1 MVIIVLE
8 RAKMLIV
15 KLLVSN
21 RVKLMRALVLV
32 LLLVRVLLVLWRV
45 RLTVLILAMTHVV
58 HHVILMGV

>member
-21 RVKLMRALVLV
+21 RVKLMRVLVLV
-32 LLLVRVLLVLWRV
+32 LLLVRALLVRWRV
-45 RLTVLILAMTHVV
+45 RLTVLTLVMIRVAL
-58 HHVILMGV
+58 HVILMDV